1 MKKNAGV
8 PSVTRFSESDYE
20 AALRPLQ
27 IELVKLQRHF
37 ISSGERILVIVEG
50 RDGAGKDGT
59 IKRIVE
65 HLSPRD
71 TRVVALSKPSDRET
85 GQWYFQRYV
94 PHLPSPGEF
103 VLFNRSWYNRAG
115 VEPVMGFCTPREYE
129 DFMNTV
135 NTFEALLV
143 GSGIRLFKYYLDI
156 SREEQV
162 RRLLDRAKNP
172 LKQWKVS
179 PIDKA
184 AVRRWKA
191 YSRARD
197 AMLARTHHHA
207 APWTV
212 VHSDNKKA
220 ARIHLL
226 RHLLS
231 RLDYPG
237 KLRRLLQ
244 WNADIVSEWPAG
256 SALLPPLA

>member
-1 MKKNAGV
+1 
-8 PSVTRFSESDYE
+8 
-20 AALRPLQ
+20 
-27 IELVKLQRHF
+27 
-37 ISSGERILVIVEG
+37 
-50 RDGAGKDGT
+50 
-59 IKRIVE
+59 
-65 HLSPRD
+65 
-71 TRVVALSKPSDRET
+71 
-85 GQWYFQRYV
+85 
-94 PHLPSPGEF
+94 
-103 VLFNRSWYNRAG
+103 WYNRAG
-115 VEPVMGFCTPREYE
+115 VEPVMGFCTPQEYE

-143 GSGIRLFKYYLDI
+143 GSGIKLFKYYLDI

-162 RRLLDRAKNP
+162 RRLRDRAKDP

-184 AVRRWKA
+184 AVRQWKA

-197 AMLARTHHHA
+197 AMLSRTHHHA
-207 APWTV
+207 APWAV
-212 VHSDNKKA
+212 IHSDNKKS

-237 KLRRLLQ
+237 KLPRLLQ
-244 WNADIVSEWPAG
+244 WNPAIVSEWPAG

>member
-1 MKKNAGV
+1 MKTKTGPA
-8 PSVTRFSESDYE
+8 PATRFSESDYE
-20 AALRPLQ
+20 SALRPLQ

-37 ISSGERILVIVEG
+37 IGNGDRILVLVEG

-71 TRVVALSKPSDRET
+71 TRVVALSKPSDRES

-115 VEPVMGFCTPREYE
+115 VEPVMGFCSAKEYE

-143 GSGIRLFKYYLDI
+143 GSGIRLLKYYLDI
-156 SREEQV
+156 TREEQV
-162 RRLLDRAKNP
+162 RRLHARAHDP

-184 AVRRWKA
+184 AVRKWKA

-197 AMLARTHHHA
+197 AMLTRTHHA
-207 APWTV
+207 TAPWTV

-237 KLRRLLQ
+237 KLPRLLQ
-244 WNADIVSEWPAG
+244 WSPAVVSEWPAG
-256 SALLPPLA
+256 SATLPPLS